1 MILFKVRFKINLGG
15 ILVRIEQVNIRPME
29 EKDKEAII
37 SLSSR
42 YTEFELSSWRDRKA
56 MEDAQ
61 KQASLE
67 AVNNPESNIF
77 VAEDSNGLFLGYIQL
92 GEFTDSFTKTK
103 QGFIDSIAV
112 AKEAEGKGVGR
123 SLMCFAEKWAKEQ
136 GYGTIVL
143 YVFANN
149 KKARSL
155 YEKMN
160 YTEETIKYVKI
171 LD

>member
-1 MILFKVRFKINLGG
+1 M
-15 ILVRIEQVNIRPME
+15 
-29 EKDKEAII
+29 
-37 SLSSR
+37 
-42 YTEFELSSWRDRKA
+42 
-56 MEDAQ
+56 
-61 KQASLE
+61 
-67 AVNNPESNIF
+67 
-77 VAEDSNGLFLGYIQL
+77 
-92 GEFTDSFTKTK
+92 
-103 QGFIDSIAV
+103 AV
-112 AKEAEGKGVGR
+112 AKEAEGKGVGK
-123 SLMCFAEKWAKEQ
+123 SLMRFAEKWAKEQ